1 MTGSIGP
8 EEFGSVH
15 SPALGTPCENTG
27 GIIYTSQSMKRFEG
41 GEVRLSGA
49 VNLSK
54 LESDGQITF
63 SCLFVTKQAD

>member
-1 MTGSIGP
+1 
-8 EEFGSVH
+8 
-15 SPALGTPCENTG
+15 
-27 GIIYTSQSMKRFEG
+27 MKRFEG